1 MTTFEELV
9 QMLFLILFL
18 TTSITF
24 ITSVMTWFAPL
35 QCSPHVQVH
44 FVVSVQQQYIVLL
57 DIITAS

>member
-1 MTTFEELV
+1 
-9 QMLFLILFL
+9 
-18 TTSITF
+18 
-24 ITSVMTWFAPL
+24 MTWFAPL